1 VAELTTDDGI
11 RLHVEAEGEGPVI
24 VFSAGYC
31 QTGENFLGQVAP
43 LAAAGFR
50 IVRWDYR
57 GHGRSEAPSDAAAYS
72 TDRVLLDLK
81 TVVDWASPSQPVVLA
96 GLSFGGL
103 ASLHFSLRQPD
114 RVRALVLIATGPGFK
129 KAEAQEGWAQQVG
142 RIAKRLD
149 RSGFEGWT
157 EGAAA
162 VLAIGRRPDLP
173 AARAAGRAILA
184 QSPSGVAHFG
194 REVTASAP
202 GVVDD
207 LPKITQPTLILVG
220 AKDRAFL
227 RAGEVMAARMP
238 NALHVVVPDAGH
250 VVNIEQ
256 SEDFDREV
264 LAFLENLGSPAP

>member
-1 VAELTTDDGI
+1 MAELTTDDGI
-11 RLHVEAEGEGPVI
+11 RLHVETEGEGPVV

-31 QTGENFLGQVAP
+31 QTGENFLGQVEP
-43 LAAAGFR
+43 LRAAGFR
-50 IVRWDYR
+50 VVRWDYR
-57 GHGRSEAPSDAAAYS
+57 GHGRSEAPPEPAAYS

-81 TVVDWASPSQPVVLA
+81 TVVDWASPDRPVVLA

-103 ASLHFSLRQPD
+103 ASLHFSLRHPD

-142 RIAKRLD
+142 RIAERLE
-149 RSGFEGWT
+149 RSGFDGWT

-162 VLAIGRRPDLP
+162 VLAIGQRPDLP
-173 AARAAGRAILA
+173 AAQSAGRAILA

-207 LPKITQPTLILVG
+207 LPQIEQPTLILVG
-220 AKDRAFL
+220 AKDKAFL

-238 NALHVVVPDAGH
+238 NARHVVVPDAGH
-250 VVNIEQ
+250 VLNIEQ
-256 SEDFDREV
+256 SERFNSEV
-264 LAFLENLGSPAP
+264 LAFLGNLESPTP